1 VITTDIAELQA
12 LPEAQATGLDE
23 LNEAGL
29 RYCASTCS
37 FTCGYTCGVTDLLY

>member
-12 LPEAQATGLDE
+12 LPEAHATGLDE

-29 RYCASTCS
+29 LICA
-37 FTCGYTCGVTDLLY
+37 FTCGYTCGYTCSVTDLLY